1 MPRLLFFTLLLIIP
15 TSGISQTPTLLNEY
29 SSPISNKNY
38 KIGDSILIG
47 VPNYAKNETFLYK
60 NVFIEQRNLSYFD
73 QVMENL
79 SKHQGVIEKIYS
91 NQDHVRSEFKNSV
104 VFEIKIKGHAN
115 LFIPIDKAIIS
126 KEVVVFPNPNSSL
139 EYLPFNDQT
148 ATILQIK
155 AGKLS
160 PETAMLTYMEK
171 LETKKYEEWKNDE
184 FLYQAEKEQYIRVV
198 DSILK
203 MVSIGDTLILILP
216 VEMGDYDFDSNSF
229 PVVET
234 FSKFGETVAFV
245 FSNEKMTFKNYAEF
259 STIPVPRNKAEFL
272 AKSSTKSYIGTQS
285 VYVLLRVKVAD
296 VLLSEQRGGMNIGSN
311 IRNVVDY
318 FFSIVDMDCV
328 DSEALEYNYLG
339 E

>member
-1 MPRLLFFTLLLIIP
+1 MQRQLFFALLLLTP
-15 TSGISQTPTLLNEY
+15 LSGFSQTTLLNEY
-29 SSPISNKNY
+29 LSPISNINY
-38 KIGDSILIG
+38 KVGDSMKIG

-79 SKHQGVIEKIYS
+79 SKQQGVIEKIYS

-104 VFEIKIKGHAN
+104 VFEIKINGHAN
-115 LFIPIDKAIIS
+115 LFLPIDKAILS
-126 KEVVVFPNPNSSL
+126 KEVVVFPYSNSTL
-139 EYLPFNDQT
+139 KHLPFNAQT

-155 AGKLS
+155 AKKLS
-160 PETAMLTYMEK
+160 QEAAMLAYVEK
-171 LETKKYEEWKNDE
+171 LEPKKFEEWKNNE
-184 FLYQAEKEQYIRVV
+184 FQYQAEKEQYIREV
-198 DSILK
+198 DSVLEI
-203 MVSIGDTLILILP
+203 VSIGDTLILILP
-216 VEMGDYDFDSNSF
+216 VEIGDYNFDSNSF

-245 FSNEKMTFKNYAEF
+245 FSNEKMTFKNYTDF

-272 AKSSTKSYIGTQS
+272 AKSSTKSYIGTRS
-285 VYVLLRVKVAD
+285 VYVILHVKVAD
-296 VLLSEQRGGMNIGSN
+296 VLLSVQRGGVNLGSN

-318 FFSIVDMDCV
+318 SFSIVDMDCV

-339 E
+339 ED